1 MSVKQVCQIT
11 QISRSSFYYKV
22 NHKDDKSL
30 KDKSALQLIKDIF
43 DKKHQ
48 KAGIRTISMILRKK
62 YGITMNLKKIARI
75 KKQYGLTTRIRKK
88 NPYNVL
94 FKKGLEHRTAPN
106 LLQRKFD
113 VNEPDTIY
121 STDISY
127 LLYQG
132 GQRAYLSAT
141 KDLATKEI
149 VAFNVSKNLSMQTA
163 FIGLENVLKHK
174 DCSKLIIHS
183 DQGVHYTHPLY
194 VQKLKEFGATQSM
207 SRKGNCL
214 DNAPIE
220 SFFGHLKDDVDI
232 KACRTFEEVKTLV
245 ENYIDYYNN
254 ERCQWGLNKMTPAQ
268 RRCHL
273 LDLS

>member
-1 MSVKQVCQIT
+1 M
-11 QISRSSFYYKV
+11 
-22 NHKDDKSL
+22 
-30 KDKSALQLIKDIF
+30 
-43 DKKHQ
+43 
-48 KAGIRTISMILRKK
+48 
-62 YGITMNLKKIARI
+62 
-75 KKQYGLTTRIRKK
+75 
-88 NPYNVL
+88 L

-113 VNEPDTIY
+113 VNVPDTIY

-127 LLYQG
+127 LLY
-132 GQRAYLSAT
+132 
-141 KDLATKEI
+141 
-149 VAFNVSKNLSMQTA
+149 
-163 FIGLENVLKHK
+163 
-174 DCSKLIIHS
+174 
-183 DQGVHYTHPLY
+183 QGVHYTHPLY
-194 VQKLKEFGATQSM
+194 VQKLKEFGVTQSM

-220 SFFGHLKDDVDI
+220 SFFEHLKDDVDI

-268 RRCHL
+268 CRCHL